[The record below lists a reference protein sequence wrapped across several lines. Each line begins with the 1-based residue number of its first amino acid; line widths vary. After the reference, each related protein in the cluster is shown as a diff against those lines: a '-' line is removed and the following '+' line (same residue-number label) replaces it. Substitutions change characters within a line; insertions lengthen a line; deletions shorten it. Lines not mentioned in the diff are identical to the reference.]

1 MQIYDLLIY
10 FFIYGFIGWVVEV
23 AFHAVAQHKLV
34 NRGFLNGAICP
45 IYGVG
50 MVVLIV
56 CLEPVSNNLF
66 LLFAGSLVICS
77 ILELITGFALEKI
90 FGHRWWDYSDE
101 PLNIGGYICIRFSI
115 CWGFAGVFAIKVVH
129 DGVMHLTD
137 LLPQTAQIV
146 LAVVLSV
153 LLVIDAAATVI
164 NVRGLNKELTHID
177 EMGDL
182 IRKMSDDL
190 TEHIYKGSISAAE
203 KIDEKRPEI
212 EADIEARK
220 AEFEKRR
227 EAFERKKQE
236 AADSLSY
243 VQRRLIR
250 AFPKGHSIR
259 HREAMEHLRSR
270 IMNKNFKKQ

>member
-1 MQIYDLLIY
+1 M
-10 FFIYGFIGWVVEV
+10 
-23 AFHAVAQHKLV
+23 
-34 NRGFLNGAICP
+34 
-45 IYGVG
+45 
-50 MVVLIV
+50 

-77 ILELITGFALEKI
+77 VLELITGFALEKI

-190 TEHIYKGSISAAE
+190 TEHIYEGSISAAE

>member
-1 MQIYDLLIY
+1 M
-10 FFIYGFIGWVVEV
+10 EV

-56 CLEPVSNNLF
+56 CLEPISHNLL

-77 ILELITGFALEKI
+77 VLELITGFAMEKI

-101 PLNIGGYICIRFSI
+101 PFNIGGYICIRFSI
-115 CWGFAGVFAIKVVH
+115 CWGFAGVFAIRVVH
-129 DGVMHLTD
+129 DGIMHLTD
-137 LLPQTAQIV
+137 LLPQTVQIV

-153 LLVIDAAATVI
+153 LLLIDIAATVV
-164 NVRGLNKELTHID
+164 NVQGLNKKLARID
-177 EMGDL
+177 EMGGL
-182 IRKMSDDL
+182 IKKMSDEL
-190 TEHIYKGSISAAE
+190 TEHIYKDSISAAE

-212 EADIEARK
+212 EAEIS
-220 AEFEKRR
+220 
-227 EAFERKKQE
+227 
-236 AADSLSY
+236 DSLSY

-250 AFPKGHSIR
+250 AFPKGHSIK
-259 HREAMEHLRSR
+259 HHEAMERIRNR
-270 IMNKNFKKQ
+270 IMNKNFKRQ